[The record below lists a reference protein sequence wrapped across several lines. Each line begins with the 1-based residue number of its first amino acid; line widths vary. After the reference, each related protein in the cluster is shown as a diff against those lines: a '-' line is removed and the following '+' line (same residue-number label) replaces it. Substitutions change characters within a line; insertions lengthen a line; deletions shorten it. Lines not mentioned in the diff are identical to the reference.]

1 MARVCRCKGTEKMAN
16 PFHLGAISSLLMP
29 NLLLKGRNVAFF
41 FEYSNKIL
49 NFAKA
54 KKEMMAATLDNVSP
68 AILRWAIQR
77 AGYNEEKAVE
87 VFPKLGEWLSGEKQP
102 TISQLQRFASK
113 FFVPFGYLFLQQPPT
128 EAIPFPMFRGE
139 AGQNSHFDLNVYD
152 TVMNVQSRQDW
163 LEDYLNENEIDVCE
177 IVGSIQLNTPI
188 SEAVSLLRKTLRLE
202 PCWAFGYQKIEEA
215 LNALTQKLED
225 AGIFLAFNGVV
236 GNNTHRALKVSECRG
251 FALVNQTAPYIF
263 VNSADSKSAQMFTI
277 IHETA
282 HIILGISAGHAGD
295 ELFSHDTVE
304 SYCDRVAA
312 EFLVPADVLKDIW
325 TGDTKR
331 ASQKFKVSEIVV
343 ARRAHDLRL
352 MSDTEYRAFWL
363 EYSKRPINK
372 KKNGGGGSFYLT
384 SVKRVGKLFAIHVR
398 NAVNNRQ
405 LSYTDAYRLTGLYGN
420 TYQHFMNNNV

>member
-1 MARVCRCKGTEKMAN
+1 
-16 PFHLGAISSLLMP
+16 
-29 NLLLKGRNVAFF
+29 
-41 FEYSNKIL
+41 
-49 NFAKA
+49 
-54 KKEMMAATLDNVSP
+54 MAATLDNVSP
-68 AILRWAIQR
+68 AKLRWAIQR

-87 VFPKLGEWLSGEKQP
+87 AFPKLGEWLSGEKQP

-113 FFVPFGYLFLQQPPT
+113 FFVPFGYLFLQQAPKET
-128 EAIPFPMFRGE
+128 IPFPMFRGE

-163 LEDYLNENEIDVCE
+163 LEDYLNENEIGTCK
-177 IVGSIQLNTPI
+177 IVGSIQLNTPV
-188 SEAVSLLRKTLRLE
+188 SEAVTLLRKTLHLE
-202 PCWAFGYQKIEEA
+202 SRWAFGYARIDEA

-225 AGIFLAFNGVV
+225 AGVFLAFNGVV
-236 GNNTHRALKVSECRG
+236 GNNTHRTLKVSECRG
-251 FALVNQTAPYIF
+251 FALVNQAAPYIF

-282 HIILGISAGHAGD
+282 HIMLGISAGHAGED
-295 ELFSHDTVE
+295 LFSHDAIE
-304 SYCDRVAA
+304 SYCDRIAA
-312 EFLVPADVLKDIW
+312 EFLVPAEVVRDVW
-325 TGDTKR
+325 TGDIKG
-331 ASQKFKVSEIVV
+331 ASRKFKVSEIVV

-352 MSDTEYRAFWL
+352 MSDAEYKKFWL
-363 EYSKRPINK
+363 EYSKRPVSK
-372 KKNGGGGSFYLT
+372 KKEGSGGSFYLT